1 MLMCVI
7 PDSVYYD
14 KKYSSI
20 LSLFCNFVMLDK
32 FCAYSEWF
40 QIADVKTNWQVR
52 GNRGPI
58 FEDGPNFDLA
68 FQLFHGKNGVIP
80 LTRKSPTT
88 KLDKE
93 PEATANAKFHP
104 LAASAAAI
112 SLSSLGGSGPFS
124 FDAFM
129 AKRNLNLNKDDTL
142 KKKKE
147 QQQEKKPSS
156 VVSLFYYIM

>member
-1 MLMCVI
+1 MKCEKPAI
-7 PDSVYYD
+7 E
-14 KKYSSI
+14 I
-20 LSLFCNFVMLDK
+20 
-32 FCAYSEWF
+32 W
-40 QIADVKTNWQVR
+40 
-52 GNRGPI
+52 
-58 FEDGPNFDLA
+58 
-68 FQLFHGKNGVIP
+68 
-80 LTRKSPTT
+80 KSPTT
-88 KLDKE
+88 KIDKE